1 MVYFSFVSFLCVK
14 PFLGKSM
21 SSVESEHSSTH
32 AHAHTHTH
40 THTFTLRASLA
51 HVAWSW
57 NPWTLAVEFRGL
69 SALVWTKLLCTLTCT
84 LQSVCTYWARAVRT
98 HTHAHPSTLSL
109 WAPGN
114 LRILCSR
121 NSCTKRECTQ
131 CAYRSNRTNG
141 ASFTDHLHVIDL
153 FVVLTS

>member
-21 SSVESEHSSTH
+21 SSVESEHSSTR
-32 AHAHTHTH
+32 THTH
-40 THTFTLRASLA
+40 THIHSEGKSCPCGMELKSLDSSCRIQRLVRISLNQTPVHA
-51 HVAWSW
+51 HMH
-57 NPWTLAVEFRGL
+57 P
-69 SALVWTKLLCTLTCT
+69 
-84 LQSVCTYWARAVRT
+84 SVCVYLLSTCGENAHT
-98 HTHAHPSTLSL
+98 CTHAHPSTLSL

-114 LRILCSR
+114 LRILFSR
-121 NSCTKRECTQ
+121 NSCTKRESTQ
-131 CAYRSNRTNG
+131 CAYRSNTTNG